1 MNLQAEIGKFS
12 ACKIKEHR
20 PIPLAPRVGG
30 NSEGEGVGRREDDAS
45 G

>member
-20 PIPLAPRVGG
+20 PIPLAPHVGG
-30 NSEGEGVGRREDDAS
+30 NASGGGSKRREYDAS